1 MIPTASNRLLPYD
14 LSAAVPPV
22 DEPEAVDIRSVL
34 RFLRKSLRLCLIWLV
49 AAVCAAVAFI
59 AFAPAYYTAYA
70 LILLEDPTAAA
81 LAEQGGPPIPA
92 PDPAYAD
99 SQVEVL
105 QSDEVL
111 EKVVDQDRRQY
122 GQAGLGAEEGL
133 LAFVSRIISGAAN
146 HEAAAS
152 SPAGAGAANGPVA
165 TPTPV
170 PRARTPVMHHFKRG
184 LTVRRVGVSNVV
196 EIGFT
201 SRDPTRSAAVANA
214 VAHSYINNQLDRK
227 RVAFDEASKRL
238 DERLAELRDKA
249 FGVDPSLSPTEAGGQ
264 ALSKSR
270 ELQSRTETYRALYNN
285 LLQRHFTETA
295 DRLSPGARVI
305 TPADPPAERSWP
317 KALLVLAVAIACG
330 GAGGIGH
337 ALLRH
342 ATDRTIRTV
351 EDAQQAT
358 GIDLV
363 VGIPKIKKQAWR
375 PGRSRN
381 GLQSAYTSLSAKYS
395 EVMGTFVVRLQG
407 RQPRKGGLIIA
418 VVAPSACVGTSSVA
432 ANLARI
438 VAESGQRTLLVDAN
452 WRKPSIDQHLS
463 EPNPGRAL
471 ASGFAMI
478 NLATERLVVL
488 VLRSIAPI
496 SELNATL
503 SIIAT
508 LQQQRAEYDCVVVD
522 FPSIEQTADFEA
534 SMATIDEVIVVVEAG
549 GPSSERLSG
558 FLRLV
563 PKNKIA
569 AVVLNKV

>member
-14 LSAAVPPV
+14 LSTAIPAV
-22 DEPEAVDIRSVL
+22 DEPESVDIRAVL
-34 RFLRKSLRLCLIWLV
+34 RFLRKSARLCLIWLF
-49 AAVCAAVAFI
+49 AALCAAGAFI

-70 LILLEDPTAAA
+70 LILLEDPAAAA
-81 LAEQGGPPIPA
+81 LAEQGTPIPA

-122 GQAGLGAEEGL
+122 GQAGLEEGL
-133 LAFVSRIISGAAN
+133 FAFLSRAVSGAGS
-146 HEAAAS
+146 HEAAAN
-152 SPAGAGAANGPVA
+152 SPGSGSANGPVA
-165 TPTPV
+165 TPTLV
-170 PRARTPVMHHFKRG
+170 ARARPTIMQHFKRG

-201 SRDPTRSAAVANA
+201 SRDPSRSAAVANA

-227 RVAFDEASKRL
+227 RIAFNEAAKRL

-249 FGVDPSLSPTEAGGQ
+249 FGVDPSLSPTEAGEE

-285 LLQRHFTETA
+285 LLQRHFTDTS
-295 DRLSPGARVI
+295 DRLSSGARVI

-317 KALLVLAVAIACG
+317 KAILVLALAVAG
-330 GAGGIGH
+330 GAAGGIGH
-337 ALLRH
+337 ALLRQ
-342 ATDRTIRTV
+342 ATDRSIGTV

-358 GIDLV
+358 GLDLV
-363 VGIPKIKKQAWR
+363 ASIPKIKKQAWR
-375 PGRSRN
+375 AGRSRN
-381 GLQSAYTSLSAKYS
+381 GLQPAYTNLSAKFS
-395 EVMGTFVVRLQG
+395 EIMGTFVVRLQG
-407 RQPRKGGLIIA
+407 SQPRKGGLVIA
-418 VVAPSACVGTSSVA
+418 VVAPSACVGTSTVA

-452 WRKPSIDQHLS
+452 WRKPSTDHHLS

-471 ASGFAMI
+471 ATGFAMI
-478 NLATERLVVL
+478 NLATESLVVL

-496 SELNATL
+496 SELNASL